1 MWNPFTRKDSDE
13 RHAPP
18 GAMMP
23 TETGAPPPPRRRG
36 QIAETEHIGPTAV
49 VTLTVTELVG
59 MEAAERLT
67 DLLDELEATG
77 ATNFVLDVQNVQMMD
92 SACVGTLVKAF
103 HSLDRM
109 GGRIALVNADRSVQY
124 LFKLTKLDRLFPICS
139 DVMAALATVERPT
152 A

>member
-13 RHAPP
+13 RPVAP
-18 GAMMP
+18 GTIVP
-23 TETGAPPPPRRRG
+23 TETNAPPPQRRRG

-67 DLLDELEATG
+67 DLLDELQASG

-92 SACVGTLVKAF
+92 SACVGTLVNAF

-109 GGRIALVNADRSVQY
+109 GGRIALVNADRTVQY

-139 DVMAALATVERPT
+139 DVMVALATVERPS